1 VVEFSL
7 TPDETIIPHLG
18 CCFIGLGTVKKLALS
33 VGNGSYRSLL
43 HKKRG
48 EIAPLLSN
56 FNLKV
61 GVKVWINFCWKI
73 STRITYNSTLTNHI
87 VRYSHAYDR
96 VKSILYLDDP
106 KSNHQGHYI
115 STIRNTSI
123 SVFWM
128 NRLIRRSVMCEN
140 PGFSIPKLLPT
151 FQSETVW
158 ISYET

>member
-7 TPDETIIPHLG
+7 TPDEIIIPHLG
-18 CCFIGLGTVKKLALS
+18 CCSRRSGTVKKLALS

-61 GVKVWINFCWKI
+61 GVKVWIDFHWKI

-87 VRYSHAYDR
+87 VHQFYTGNYHFSFSHPLKYKE
-96 VKSILYLDDP
+96 VKSKTLFVVIKFYS
-106 KSNHQGHYI
+106 K
-115 STIRNTSI
+115 
-123 SVFWM
+123 
-128 NRLIRRSVMCEN
+128 
-140 PGFSIPKLLPT
+140 K
-151 FQSETVW
+151 
-158 ISYET
+158 